1 MKRLCVVLIWLL
13 AINVPLGLH
22 AARPVPFTVDE
33 LMGILEIKGWKYER
47 LFREPIKGV
56 TVSII
61 LGSTSPDGSVMEK
74 QIRNPFGYQPPS
86 RQTRFVVGVVVSEAR
101 RVFRIM
107 IDDMIAEID
116 MPPDFKYAYDQG
128 FINGVEDGELLILAF
143 NAKDPSKA
151 TKSKHDM
158 TSYFAIKVTPTR

>member
-1 MKRLCVVLIWLL
+1 MKLLRILSIFSLL
-13 AINVPLGLH
+13 ALFTSIVQ

-47 LFREPIKGV
+47 VFREPIKGV
-56 TVSII
+56 TVAII
-61 LGSTSPDGSVMEK
+61 LGSTSPDGSVVER
-74 QIRNPFGYQPPS
+74 QIPNPFGYQPPS
-86 RQTRFVVGVVVSEAR
+86 RQTRFVVGVVVSEAK

-107 IDDMIAEID
+107 IDDVVAEIG

-143 NAKDPSKA
+143 NAKNPSKA
-151 TKSKHDM
+151 TKSKYDM
-158 TSYFAIKVTPTR
+158 ASYFAIKVTPTR